1 MAIMR
6 LTVVR
11 QAMMR
16 FGRIANTLRN
26 IQDNLYSNLHI
37 CFERKKCW
45 L

>member
-1 MAIMR
+1 MAIIR

-11 QAMMR
+11 QAMKG
-16 FGRIANTLRN
+16 FCRIANTLRN
-26 IQDNLYSNLHI
+26 NQDNLYSNLHI